1 MKISQLICPLIFLAG
16 CSTTVPTP
24 RLDAETR
31 FPSVKGETLEKMP
44 VKLPEDY
51 AGHPVVLLIGYIQRA
66 QFDID
71 RWILGL
77 LQSEANVRI
86 VEVPTISGM
95 VPSILKDSINSGMRS
110 GIPTEDWGVVVTV
123 YQDADKIISAIGNER
138 PQSASVVLLDQDGH
152 IDWFYNHGYSAQR
165 VLELKQRAAALSSN
179 SAAKSQGGEAGGA
192 K

>member
-1 MKISQLICPLIFLAG
+1 MFFAG
-16 CSTTVPTP
+16 CSSTVPTP
-24 RLDAETR
+24 KLDAETR
-31 FPSVKGETLEKMP
+31 FPSVNGETLEKKA

-51 AGHPVVLLIGYIQRA
+51 AGQPVVLLIGYLQRA

-77 LQSEANVRI
+77 LQSEANVKI

-95 VPSILKDSINSGMRS
+95 VPTILQDSINNGMRS

-123 YQDADKIISAIGNER
+123 YKDADKIISTIGNER
-138 PQSASVVLLDQDGH
+138 PQSASVVLLDKDGH
-152 IDWFYNHGYSAQR
+152 IDWFYNRGYSAQR
-165 VLELKQRAAALSSN
+165 VLELKQRSAALSEN
-179 SAAKSQGGEAGGA
+179 SAANTQAGKADGA